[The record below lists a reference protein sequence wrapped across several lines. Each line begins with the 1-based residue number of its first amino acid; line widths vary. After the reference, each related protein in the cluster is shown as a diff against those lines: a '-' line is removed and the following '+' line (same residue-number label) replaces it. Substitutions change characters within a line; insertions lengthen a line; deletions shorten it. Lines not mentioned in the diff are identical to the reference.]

1 MLGFPWFYSLE
12 SGLFNGLQRI
22 QIKKISP
29 VSHCV
34 SNVSRHPFL
43 LAKRPPRAHGIQA
56 RSPPRPEAPRVGGA
70 QGMLQLAPRS
80 RAATAAAHS
89 MISPVGATSYR
100 RGRSE
105 ERLFDDGLCPPL
117 TQGVPQPAGHGGRV
131 LYAHFF
137 YRNAQALSAVIH
149 LMEAYSTHFRHRKE
163 IAVFAILPAGRFCPA
178 GPIALVGANRRMHA
192 IQAELFHEVMLARHI
207 CLGVIHRP
215 LQAAACPDC
224 RLLCALAVVRPGP
237 ETFRWRS
244 LTPARR
250 AGRQGARAAPPSS
263 RAWPSSPDR
272 AEVGARAPQNQG

>member
-1 MLGFPWFYSLE
+1 
-12 SGLFNGLQRI
+12 
-22 QIKKISP
+22 
-29 VSHCV
+29 
-34 SNVSRHPFL
+34 
-43 LAKRPPRAHGIQA
+43 
-56 RSPPRPEAPRVGGA
+56 
-70 QGMLQLAPRS
+70 MLQLAPRS

-137 YRNAQALSAVIH
+137 LPKCTGLQARLIH
-149 LMEAYSTHFRHRKE
+149 LMEAYSTHFRYRKA
-163 IAVFAILPAGRFCPA
+163 IAVFAILPAGRFWPA

-215 LQAAACPDC
+215 PDGPIAACC
-224 RLLCALAVVRPGP
+224 ACSRLCGLAQ
-237 ETFRWRS
+237 TFRCRGLAPAPGRPAGAGGWRWAES
-244 LTPARR
+244 VGPPTNFGERPTVVARLK
-250 AGRQGARAAPPSS
+250 AVGAAHRWAPPS
-263 RAWPSSPDR
+263 RPSLAAMGP
-272 AEVGARAPQNQG
+272 